1 MRIISGSAGGLRLQS
16 PPGALLR
23 PTQDKVRAAIF
34 SSLQTRLSGARVL
47 DVFAGTGAMGLE
59 ALSRGAEHCVF
70 VEKHPRCVEAIRK
83 NLAHCRLEER
93 ATVAALDVFDFLRGA
108 CENGER
114 FDLIFAD
121 PPYMKTETPQQVR
134 DFYARLCAAVSGC
147 LTANGLA
154 VVGFFTPRAP
164 RDFAPLVVKREKHYG
179 QSGLVFLGHATAG
192 GGGIGAD
199 DTLEQPQSTKVN

>member
-1 MRIISGSAGGLRLQS
+1 MRIIAGSAGRLRLEV
-16 PPGALLR
+16 PTGELLR

-34 SSLQTRLSGARVL
+34 SSLQPRLAGARVL

-59 ALSRGAEHCVF
+59 AVSRGAEHCVF

-83 NLAHCRLEER
+83 NIAHCRLQER
-93 ATVAALDVFDFLRGA
+93 TVVAPADVFDFLRGA
-108 CENGER
+108 RENGER

-147 LTANGLA
+147 LTADGLA

-179 QSGLVFLGHATAG
+179 QSGLVFLEHATAG

-199 DTLEQPQSTKVN
+199 DALEQPQSTKVN